1 MMASCVISATID
13 NVKYVYGV
21 APPVA
26 NSKPGNILEANS
38 LDCFGNAL
46 QKPGDSFALIKGDN
60 PLTGPFYIDGAE
72 PGDTLVVHIL
82 DLQVDGKQGVGTF
95 SPGFGAVN
103 ATHYTPMLETKPL
116 PEKMWFYPI
125 DAEKNTATFQ
135 ALDSNFKVSF
145 PLHPFLG
152 CIGVAP
158 ANGEARSSIV
168 PAEFGGNMD
177 APEVSKGNTL
187 YLPVNV
193 TGALFY
199 FGDGHAA
206 MGDGEVAGSAVEVP
220 MRARLRL
227 DLLKKK
233 RIDWPRLENENE
245 IMTTGIYRP
254 VDDAVRIAVT
264 ELVHWIHADY
274 GLSDLDA
281 YELCSKV
288 CKLHLTEMVDP
299 NYVVVASMEKKYLAR
314 KTAREDSFRL
324 SRLRDRETAFIL
336 VQMFSKEVLDH
347 FQESAQRRRT
357 SRRHSIRG
365 GQQSGLRGCSA
376 PGGTRRERRI
386 IGSAISLPRL
396 HHFDRLRF
404 AADGTADRK
413 SDSRELAE
421 ITAETLV
428 CFVRRI
434 AAGNHARRASGRR
447 RSASAAASN
456 LPDPAPNLSA
466 SKKFRRLA
474 STGWRVLPVRADRSD
489 SGRSHLRWLQLPPL
503 RPLCAHTTARAPWS
517 SGAPAVRHTPR
528 PKKSLDGRGGLRTPE
543 RPPARGDD
551 KKLVNQTAHQRCS

>member
-1 MMASCVISATID
+1 MRNPSNPFVDLRNLMIPRILTVFLAFSAAVVAQTMPSADKDGVVRYRATID

-21 APPVA
+21 APAVA
-26 NSKPGNILEANS
+26 NLKPGNTLEANS

-46 QKPGDSFALIKGDN
+46 QKPGDSFSLVKGDN
-60 PLTGPFYIDGAE
+60 PLTGPFFIEGAE
-72 PGDTLVVHIL
+72 PGDTLVVQIL

-95 SPGFGAVN
+95 GPGFGAVN

-125 DAEKNTATFQ
+125 DAERNTATFQ
-135 ALDSNFKVSF
+135 ALDSNFKTSF

-193 TGALFY
+193 AGALLY

-220 MRARLRL
+220 MRVRLKL

-233 RIDWPRLENENE
+233 RIDWPRLENESE

-274 GLSDLDA
+274 GLSDMDA

-299 NYVVVASMEKKYLAR
+299 NYVVVASMEKKFLPAKLAA
-314 KTAREDSFRL
+314 K
-324 SRLRDRETAFIL
+324 
-336 VQMFSKEVLDH
+336 
-347 FQESAQRRRT
+347 
-357 SRRHSIRG
+357 
-365 GQQSGLRGCSA
+365 
-376 PGGTRRERRI
+376 
-386 IGSAISLPRL
+386 
-396 HHFDRLRF
+396 
-404 AADGTADRK
+404 
-413 SDSRELAE
+413 
-421 ITAETLV
+421 
-428 CFVRRI
+428 
-434 AAGNHARRASGRR
+434 
-447 RSASAAASN
+447 
-456 LPDPAPNLSA
+456 
-466 SKKFRRLA
+466 
-474 STGWRVLPVRADRSD
+474 
-489 SGRSHLRWLQLPPL
+489 
-503 RPLCAHTTARAPWS
+503 
-517 SGAPAVRHTPR
+517 
-528 PKKSLDGRGGLRTPE
+528 
-543 RPPARGDD
+543 
-551 KKLVNQTAHQRCS
+551 